1 MSSVKCNSH
10 TVQVKCILYT
20 CSGIAR
26 TGPKGGGGGR
36 YSCRIRIRDPPQRQ
50 GKNLE
55 FGPLTW
61 ITAEPRGG
69 GLSLLSPPLATPLTC
84 ILVQVCHM
92 QAQRADTDTI
102 SMHLRHFH

>member
-10 TVQVKCILYT
+10 TIQVKCILYT
-20 CSGIAR
+20 CRGIAR
-26 TGPKGGGGGR
+26 TGPKGRGGGGTHLEFEFEALPTGR
-36 YSCRIRIRDPPQRQ
+36 
-50 GKNLE
+50 GNLE
-55 FGPLTW
+55 FGHLTW
-61 ITAEPRGG
+61 ITPEPRGC
-69 GLSLLSPPLATPLTC
+69 LSPLSPPLATPLTC